1 MPKDQKVLDS
11 SPSIAKV
18 IQYFSENYE
27 FRKNIVTNDLEYRK
41 IGEYNFKEVNENTLY
56 IELRVGAGIKA
67 SLTDVMVFLGSDY
80 IQEFDPFSDYFDRIR
95 DLYSPDIHGDYI
107 ERLACHVH
115 AFDQRRF
122 NIQFKKWLVRTVVC
136 ALVPEYFNKQAFV
149 LVSDKQNG
157 GKTTFSR
164 FLVPPCLQ
172 SYSVEN
178 ISVDKDSLIALSAN
192 FIGILDELSTLSKFE
207 INALKSAMSKLY
219 VNVRHPYERRA
230 RMTPRRISFFG
241 STNLTEFLTDEAN
254 VRWLCFEIEKIDWSY
269 KENIDIDI
277 VWSHAYRLWKSGFR
291 YEMTKEEIE
300 ENERHNEQFRV
311 ITPEIELI
319 QKYYSPGTKADH
331 DAQFTNSDFV
341 RYLSEESNGRI
352 RLNTKNVGV
361 ALKKLGFFQHSVR
374 GYNNSPYPVKI
385 YFVKYNNPT
394 TLLQMV

>member
-207 INALKSAMSKLY
+207 INALKSVMSKLY

-230 RMTPRRISFFG
+230 RMTPRRISFFW
-241 STNLTEFLTDEAN
+241 F
-254 VRWLCFEIEKIDWSY
+254 
-269 KENIDIDI
+269 
-277 VWSHAYRLWKSGFR
+277 H
-291 YEMTKEEIE
+291 
-300 ENERHNEQFRV
+300 QFNRV
-311 ITPEIELI
+311 L
-319 QKYYSPGTKADH
+319 D
-331 DAQFTNSDFV
+331 
-341 RYLSEESNGRI
+341 R
-352 RLNTKNVGV
+352 
-361 ALKKLGFFQHSVR
+361 
-374 GYNNSPYPVKI
+374 
-385 YFVKYNNPT
+385 
-394 TLLQMV
+394 